1 VQSRD
6 DEKQKAADGPQ
17 AQAERE
23 IFFDD
28 EEESRAIFGIEDR
41 FLKAIKSTF
50 AVSVVARQDSL
61 KLRGEQSA
69 VAKAERA
76 VVELRRLYGTSVP
89 ITLREV
95 EAIAEAIASEG
106 AFDDK
111 GDRIEIFAQQVYVRP
126 KTPGQAGY
134 IKAMRENDL
143 VFSIGPAGT
152 GKTYLA
158 VAMAVSA
165 LKKREVRRLILVR
178 PAVEAGEKLGFLPGD
193 IQAKVNPYLRPLY
206 DALHDMMEYG
216 QLRRYMES
224 DIIEVVPLA
233 YMRGRTLNDSI
244 IILDEAQNCTANQM
258 KMFLTRLG
266 MRSKSIVT
274 GDATQ
279 VDLPLGEKSGLHEA
293 QRILKGIPGIS
304 FVYLTRRDIVRHH
317 LVQQI
322 VEAYEKYEL
331 KGGEGK

>member
-1 VQSRD
+1 VSDSDTQVPGSSQAAAAVSEKELFFT
-6 DEKQKAADGPQ
+6 DET
-17 AQAERE
+17 ET
-23 IFFDD
+23 
-28 EEESRAIFGIEDR
+28 RAMFGIEDR
-41 FLKAIKSTF
+41 YLKTIKGVF
-50 AVSVVARQDSL
+50 GVSLVARHDGV
-61 KLRGEQSA
+61 KIRGEARA
-69 VAKAERA
+69 VARAEKAFL
-76 VVELRRLYGTSVP
+76 ELRRLYSSARP
-89 ITLREV
+89 ITLRDV
-95 EAIAEAIASEG
+95 ETVAEAIQNEG
-106 AFDDK
+106 AFDEK
-111 GDRIEIFAQQVYVRP
+111 GERIEIFAQQVYVRP
-126 KTPGQAGY
+126 KTAGQAEY
-134 IKAMRENDL
+134 VQAMRKNDL

-165 LKKREVRRLILVR
+165 LKRREARRLILVR

-266 MRSKSIVT
+266 MRSRSIVT
-274 GDATQ
+274 GDVSQ
-279 VDLPLGEKSGLHEA
+279 IDLPPGERSGLREA
-293 QRILKGIPGIS
+293 EKILKDIPGIG
-304 FVYLTRRDIVRHH
+304 FVYLSKRDIVRHH
-317 LVQQI
+317 LVQRI
-322 VEAYEKYEL
+322 VEAYEKYE
-331 KGGEGK
+331 ERDTTPR